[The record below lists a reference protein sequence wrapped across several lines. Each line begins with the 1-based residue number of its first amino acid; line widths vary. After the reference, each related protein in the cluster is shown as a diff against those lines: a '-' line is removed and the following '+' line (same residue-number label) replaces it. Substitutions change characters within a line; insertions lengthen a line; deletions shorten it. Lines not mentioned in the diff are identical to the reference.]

1 MYNKSYRGVCFVI
14 ENGTDFMIQGGSTL
28 NSVLTNNLFE
38 AFASSS
44 DNVYVYVSDLKTGL
58 SRWSKNAV
66 EYFDFPGEYM
76 QDVIPVIREKIH
88 PEDWEGY
95 FADLDKV
102 FSGKQDRHSYQ
113 YRLRNRYGDYVW
125 IECKGSIIRENGE
138 PVIFAGLMT
147 RLDTQN
153 KYDSVTGLST
163 IFDFYNY
170 DFNGKTGYLLLVGID
185 QFRKV
190 VSNYGYQ
197 FGDRVLVEF
206 SKKLRTLCEPD
217 ARLYRMNG
225 DEFLI
230 IAENTD
236 EVTLFKFF
244 ECIKESVEELELEGG
259 RKLHLSITAGACAF
273 PADGTNKED
282 LLNNAEH
289 SLEYCKS
296 TRRGELLVF
305 SKTIADSQLRIQTLK
320 DELKQSIKNDFKGF
334 TLFFQ
339 PIVDGERNRIIGCEA
354 LLRWQGETIKDSY
367 PGEFIKILEDD
378 GNIIPVGRW
387 VMREAVKQQSI
398 WDKDYPG
405 IIVSFNVS
413 YQQFVAD
420 RFIEDLMDAV
430 EENGVD
436 PSHMIVELTESCK
449 VEKSETLAEIF
460 RHLKNEGY
468 RVALDDFGTAY
479 ASLEMLRNLPASI
492 IKIEHSFVRELAD
505 PGHDVDYV
513 IIDSLLTMCR
523 KLNCNAI
530 VEGVESE
537 KVAAMIKELD
547 TTMLQGYYYSKPVP
561 RSEFEKML
569 ESQK

>member
-1 MYNKSYRGVCFVI
+1 MIRGGVAVDNKI
-14 ENGTDFMIQGGSTL
+14 L
-28 NSVLTNNLFE
+28 NDKLFE

-44 DNVYVYVSDLKTGL
+44 DNVYVYVTDLQSGL
-58 SRWSKNAV
+58 SRWSKNSV
-66 EYFDFPGEYM
+66 EYFNFPNEYM
-76 QDVIPVIREKIH
+76 TNVIPFLQENIH
-88 PEDWEGY
+88 PEDQEGY
-95 FADLDKV
+95 FSDLAEV
-102 FSGKQDRHSYQ
+102 LTGKRDRHSYQ
-113 YRLRNRYGDYVW
+113 YRLKNRYGEYVW
-125 IECKGSIIRENGE
+125 IECKGSVIRENGV

-147 RLDTQN
+147 RLDNQN
-153 KYDSVTGLST
+153 KYDSVTGLPT

-170 DFNGKTGYLLLVGID
+170 DFKGKNGFLLLIGID

-190 VSNYGYQ
+190 VSNYGYHV
-197 FGDRVLVEF
+197 GDRVLVEF
-206 SKKLRTLCEPD
+206 AKKIRKLCEPD
-217 ARLYRMNG
+217 ARLYRMSG
-225 DEFLI
+225 DEFLVI
-230 IAENTD
+230 IENISS
-236 EVTLFKFF
+236 ETLQEFF
-244 ECIKESVEELELEGG
+244 ECIKDSASEIELEDS
-259 RKLHLSITAGACAF
+259 RKIHLSVTAGASAF
-273 PADGTNKED
+273 PADGTEKED
-282 LLNNAEH
+282 LLSNAEH
-289 SLEYCKS
+289 SLEYCKG
-296 TRRGELLVF
+296 TRRGELLIF
-305 SKTIADSQLRIQTLK
+305 SKTIADSQMRLQKLRE
-320 DELKQSIKNDFKGF
+320 ELKQSIRDDFKGF
-334 TLFFQ
+334 TLYFQ

-354 LLRWQGETIKDSY
+354 LLRWKGETIKDSY

-398 WDKDYPG
+398 WNKDYPG

-430 EENGVD
+430 KENGVD

-513 IIDSLLTMCR
+513 IIDSLLSMCR
-523 KLNCNAI
+523 KLKCNAI

-537 KVAAMIKELD
+537 RVADMIKDLD

-561 RSEFEKML
+561 REEFEKML
-569 ESQK
+569 ENQKEQK